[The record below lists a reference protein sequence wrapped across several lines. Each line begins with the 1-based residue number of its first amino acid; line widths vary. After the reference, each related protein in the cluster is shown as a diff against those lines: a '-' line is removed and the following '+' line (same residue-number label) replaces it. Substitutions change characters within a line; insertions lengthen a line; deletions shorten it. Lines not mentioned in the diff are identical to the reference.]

1 MPFTAQQILEEALNF
16 VCDLA
21 SDAGIDAG
29 ALFQA
34 PLPSGILLK
43 GRDIPV
49 TEPKYRG
56 TCNVLFY
63 ENTLPSGNTWP
74 FLRFFTFK
82 HGGVERRFNGLRW
95 FREQRAFRNASKPR
109 KGAYSGKG
117 STGVHLQTHL
127 DEHQVAHF
135 KKRKEQEA
143 AYRWQRF
150 QRLHQ
155 EYQQAASPD
164 PRHPWLAQ
172 RLRGA
177 ATDALLA
184 RSGLRQTHAERF
196 LLPITQQGRLVAFQE
211 FITLANNP
219 SKKIHT
225 AYEGALKGSSSWI
238 APCQVGENLAPIIC
252 EGFITGL
259 TLALYW
265 KGPIQV
271 ALSANNLKQ
280 ARLNCPGNAIFA
292 HDQDCWKPQ
301 HGNVG
306 LNAALDA
313 CLPGDRLL
321 TPHFNQSTL
330 QYQPTDFNDLLLH
343 EGAESLVKCLNTQ
356 LGACR

>member
-1 MPFTAQQILEEALNF
+1 MPFTAQQILDEALNF
-16 VCDLA
+16 VSDLA

-49 TEPKYRG
+49 TDPKYRG

-95 FREQRAFRNASKPR
+95 FHDQRPFRTESKRVESAPKGCVHPR
-109 KGAYSGKG
+109 
-117 STGVHLQTHL
+117 VHSQISL
-127 DEHQVAHF
+127 DEYQIAY

-150 QRLHQ
+150 QRLCQ
-155 EYQQAASPD
+155 EYQQASSPN
-164 PRHPWLAQ
+164 PMHPWLAQ
-172 RLRGA
+172 RLRCA
-177 ATDALLA
+177 ATPAFLA
-184 RSGLRQTHAERF
+184 RSGLRQTHAQRF
-196 LLPITQQGRLVAFQE
+196 LLPITHQGSLVAFQE

-219 SKKIHT
+219 SKKIYT

-238 APCQVGENLAPIIC
+238 APCHGWESLAPIIC
-252 EGFITGL
+252 EGYITGL
-259 TLALYW
+259 TLALHW

-271 ALSANNLKQ
+271 ALNANNLKY
-280 ARLNCPGNAIFA
+280 ARRNCPSNAIFA
-292 HDQDCWKPQ
+292 HDQDCWKRQ

-306 LNAALDA
+306 LDAALEA
-313 CLPGDRLL
+313 CQPGDRLL
-321 TPHFNQSTL
+321 TPYFSKNTL
-330 QYQPTDFNDLLLH
+330 QHQPTDFNDLLMH
-343 EGAESLVKCLNTQ
+343 EGVESLVKCINMQ
-356 LGACR
+356 LDHVS